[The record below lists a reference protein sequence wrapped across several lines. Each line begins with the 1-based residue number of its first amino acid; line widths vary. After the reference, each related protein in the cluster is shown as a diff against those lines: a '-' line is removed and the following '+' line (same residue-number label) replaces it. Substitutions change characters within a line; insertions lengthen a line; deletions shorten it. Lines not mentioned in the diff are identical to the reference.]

1 VSAVVATVRPAIA
14 TTLWCSYL
22 STDGATK
29 CSAFEPTIKLSFNAA
44 ELAAIHATFFA
55 TKQTAILC
63 TNFTTHGAAN
73 CATDQST

>member
-1 VSAVVATVRPAIA
+1 MSAVIATLRPAIA
-14 TTLWCSYL
+14 ATLRCSYL

-29 CSAFEPTIKLSFNAA
+29 CSAFEPTIKPSFDAA

-55 TKQTAILC
+55 TNQTAILC
-63 TNFTTHGAAN
+63 TNFTAHWAAN